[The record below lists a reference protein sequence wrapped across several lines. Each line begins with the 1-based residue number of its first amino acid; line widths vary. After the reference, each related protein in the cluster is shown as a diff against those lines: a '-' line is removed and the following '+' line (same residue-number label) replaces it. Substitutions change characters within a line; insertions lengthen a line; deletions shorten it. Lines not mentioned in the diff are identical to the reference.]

1 VTDKGYLAAVR
12 KGRWMPH
19 AMIVGG
25 TRFIGRH
32 TVTELL
38 DNDYGVTVF
47 NRGNHENPFDDREA
61 VAHVAGDRT
70 NPDALER
77 AAREVDPD
85 VVIDCVAYHPDEV
98 RHATEVFADCE
109 AYVVISSGAA
119 YGDEAIPKR
128 EDGTALHDCTEAEAT
143 DDSMASYGPRKAEI
157 DRIVAAAAEGG
168 VNAMSVRPPVV
179 YGPHDYT
186 ERFDYWIDRVHNH
199 DRVIVPGDGDCLWHL
214 AFAPDVASAL
224 RAVAEEGTPGET
236 YNTGDRRLPVLAEWV
251 ELIADALDTGI
262 EIVTANERELAAAA
276 LAPDDFPLYRPYPH
290 VLSTAKLADLGW
302 EATPIGTAL
311 ERTVEEHRESERTG
325 RENGPD
331 REAEE
336 RVLSVLDTL

>member
-1 VTDKGYLAAVR
+1 
-12 KGRWMPH
+12 MSH

-32 TVTELL
+32 TVTEML
-38 DNDYGVTVF
+38 DSDYGVTVF

-85 VVIDCVAYHPDEV
+85 VVIDCVAYHPGEV

-157 DRIVAAAAEGG
+157 DRIVAAAAEEG

-199 DRVIVPGDGDCLWHL
+199 DHVIVPGDGDCLWHL

-224 RAVAEEGTPGET
+224 RTVAEEGTPGET

-336 RVLSVLDTL
+336 RVLSVLNTL

>member
-1 VTDKGYLAAVR
+1 
-12 KGRWMPH
+12 MPH

-32 TVTELL
+32 TVRELL
-38 DNDYGVTVF
+38 DNDYEVTVF
-47 NRGNHENPFDDREA
+47 NRGNHENPFADHEA

-70 NPDALER
+70 NPEDLEH

-85 VVIDCVAYHPDEV
+85 IVIDCVAYHPGEV
-98 RHATEVFADCE
+98 RHATDVFADCE
-109 AYVVISSGAA
+109 AYVVISSGSA
-119 YGDEAIPKR
+119 YGDEEIPKR
-128 EDGTALHDCTEAEAT
+128 EDETALHGCTDEQAT

-157 DRIVAAAAEGG
+157 DRIVAEAAAEG

-186 ERFDYWIDRVHNH
+186 ERFDYWIDRVLDH

-214 AFAPDVASAL
+214 VFAPDVASAL
-224 RAVAEEGTPGET
+224 RTVAEEGEPGET

-251 ELIADALDTGI
+251 ELIADALDTEV
-262 EIVTANERELAAAA
+262 EIVTANERELAAAD
-276 LAPDDFPLYRPYPH
+276 LAPDDFPLYRSYPH

-311 ERTVEEHRESERTG
+311 ERTVKNHRESDRTG

-331 REAEE
+331 REDEK